1 MRLLSGANCTKANW
15 RKRFVVNSFGLL
27 LPTIMLPAAAI
38 AMIQAFAGGPGNTIA
53 IELPAL
59 VALVVTTSFVGFVD
73 DLIGNRVI
81 GGLRGH
87 FSQLRFGI
95 MTTGTLKAIVGF
107 AISVIVAGFVS
118 TGIVVF
124 LTNAAVLTL
133 SINAAN
139 LFDLR
144 PGRAIKVF
152 SLGAL
157 ATFIATWTSSF
168 WGLWGLIIPPV
179 AALLWGDLKE
189 QSMMGDAG
197 SNALG
202 AILGFAFVINL
213 SETANLAILAILVL
227 LHLVTERYSISN
239 FIAKAPILKQLDEL
253 GLKQ

>member
-1 MRLLSGANCTKANW
+1 MRLLSGANCTKPNW
-15 RKRFVVNSFGLL
+15 RKRYVVNSFGLL
-27 LPTIMLPAAAI
+27 LPTVVLTATAVT
-38 AMIQAFAGGPGNTIA
+38 MIQVFARSPGHINAT
-53 IELPAL
+53 ELLAL
-59 VALVVTTSFVGFVD
+59 LALVVTTSFVGFID

-107 AISVIVAGFVS
+107 AIAVIIAGFVS
-118 TGIVVF
+118 TNIIVF

-133 SINAAN
+133 SMNAAN

-152 SLGAL
+152 SLATA
-157 ATFIATWTSSF
+157 ATFIATWSSSF
-168 WGLWGLIIPPV
+168 WGFWGLIIPPV
-179 AALLWGDLKE
+179 AGLLWGDLKE
-189 QSMMGDAG
+189 HSMMGDAG

-213 SETANLAILAILVL
+213 SETANLVILGVLVG
-227 LHLVTERYSISN
+227 LHLITEKYSISN
-239 FIAKAPILKQLDEL
+239 FIEKAPILKQLDEL

>member
-1 MRLLSGANCTKANW
+1 MRLLSGANCTKPNW
-15 RKRFVVNSFGLL
+15 RKRYVVNSFGLL
-27 LPTIMLPAAAI
+27 LPTIMLSATAVT
-38 AMIQAFAGGPGNTIA
+38 MIQVFAGGAGRINAT
-53 IELPAL
+53 ELLAL

-107 AISVIVAGFVS
+107 AISVIIAGFVS
-118 TGIVVF
+118 TNIIVF

-152 SLGAL
+152 SLGAI
-157 ATFIATWTSSF
+157 AVFIATWSSPF

-179 AALLWGDLKE
+179 AALLWGDLHE
-189 QSMMGDAG
+189 HSMMGDAG

-213 SETANLAILAILVL
+213 SEIANLAILAVLVL
-227 LHLVTERYSISN
+227 LHLITERYSISN
-239 FIAKAPILKQLDEL
+239 FIEKAPLLKQLDEL
-253 GLKQ
+253 GLKR